1 MNNARPVTWAYPAEL
16 LDALAGLGL
25 APRPDSPPVLVREAL
40 NEMYRYELRRLR
52 DRYLAKELD
61 KPSLHERV
69 IALRKKYWPL
79 TLQRGAWEQICR
91 NSTS

>member
-1 MNNARPVTWAYPAEL
+1 VTWAYPPDL

-25 APRPDSPPVLVREAL
+25 APRSDSPPLLVREAL
-40 NEMYRYELRRLR
+40 NAMYRYELRRLR
-52 DRYLAKELD
+52 DRYLAKEFD

-79 TLQRGAWEQICR
+79 TLQPGAWEQICG
-91 NSTS
+91 NSLS